1 MSVNFAK
8 GEPVLNQEKQT
19 TKQRILSE
27 ALTLFS
33 MKGYEPVTVAEI
45 AKAVGVKAPALYK
58 HYKSKQD
65 IFNAILTEMKA
76 SYDRQVATMQ
86 MNGRDAEK
94 DQSLY
99 INTSEDKTV
108 ERSIELLLYF
118 LHDDNE
124 RKFRKMLTIEQY
136 NNRNL
141 ASIYANQY
149 VDFPLS
155 YQSALFGLMVSMGVT
170 IPENPQ
176 IMALQYYAPVYLYIR
191 LCDCQP
197 ERETEALQVL
207 KQHFRQFIRLYHNK
221 GETKL

>member
-1 MSVNFAK
+1 L
-8 GEPVLNQEKQT
+8 EQENQS
-19 TKQRILSE
+19 TKQRILAE

-33 MKGYEPVTVAEI
+33 VKGYEPVTVAEI
-45 AKAVGVKAPALYK
+45 ADAVGVKAPALYK

-65 IFNAILTEMKA
+65 IFNAILNEMKA
-76 SYDRQVATMQ
+76 SYDRQAAAMQ
-86 MNGRDAEK
+86 MDGRDAGK

-99 INTSEDKTV
+99 IGASEDATI
-108 ERSIELLLYF
+108 ERSMQLFLYF

-124 RKFRKMLTIEQY
+124 RKFRKMLAIEQFG
-136 NNRNL
+136 NKEL
-141 ASIYANQY
+141 ATIYANQY

-197 ERETEALQVL
+197 EREAEAIKVL
-207 KQHFRQFIRLYHNK
+207 KEHFRQFIRLYHK
-221 GETKL
+221 GESTL

>member
-1 MSVNFAK
+1 M
-8 GEPVLNQEKQT
+8 EQENQS
-19 TKQRILSE
+19 TKQRILAE

-33 MKGYEPVTVAEI
+33 VKGYEPVTVAEI
-45 AKAVGVKAPALYK
+45 ADAVGVKAPALYK

-65 IFNAILTEMKA
+65 IWGAILNEMKA
-76 SYDRQVATMQ
+76 SYDRQAAAMQ
-86 MNGRDAEK
+86 MDGRDAGK

-99 INTSEDKTV
+99 IGASEDITI
-108 ERSIELLLYF
+108 ERSMQLFLYF

-124 RKFRKMLTIEQY
+124 RKFRKVLAIEQY
-136 NNRNL
+136 NNKEL
-141 ASIYANQY
+141 AAIYANQY

-176 IMALQYYAPVYLYIR
+176 IMAFQYYAPVYLYIR

-197 ERETEALQVL
+197 EREAEALQVL
-207 KQHFRQFIRLYHNK
+207 ERHFRQFIRLYHK
-221 GETKL
+221 GESTL